1 MDKGKIT
8 KTNRSF
14 LTSNPIGR
22 MKAIR
27 WRQGKNFNAVC
38 RYTHGMLK
46 LRRKRFIARDSG
58 PIIRQN
64 FCLRPP

>member
-1 MDKGKIT
+1 MDKDKIT
-8 KTNRSF
+8 RTNRSF
-14 LTSNPIGR
+14 LTSNLISR

-27 WRQGKNFNAVC
+27 WRQGKNFNAVY

-46 LRRKRFIARDSG
+46 LRRKRFIARNRG